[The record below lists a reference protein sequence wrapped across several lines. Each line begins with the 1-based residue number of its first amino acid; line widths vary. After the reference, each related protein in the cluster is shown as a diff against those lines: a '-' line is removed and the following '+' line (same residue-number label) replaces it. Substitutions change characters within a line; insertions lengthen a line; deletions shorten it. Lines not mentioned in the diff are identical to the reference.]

1 MSSGPP
7 PAWIPDIAA
16 AAGPIYKA
24 IADAIATDIAAGVLA
39 PGQRL
44 PTHRA
49 LAAALGVDLTTVT
62 RAYGEARRRGLIDG
76 MVGRGTHVVGTPS
89 HGDRPAPAEIDL
101 SMNLPPQPP
110 EAAIQARLVQATA
123 AVLRGTDPARLM
135 TYRPSGGG
143 VEDRAAGAAW
153 LAPLLPGLPAERV
166 LVAGGGQAAL
176 TALLTTLARCGDT
189 VLAERFAYPGFRAAA
204 AQLGLRVE
212 GVAMDGDGLLPDA
225 LEEACA
231 RHAPKALYAV
241 PSIQNPTTATMPPAR
256 REAVAAVLRRHAL
269 PVIEDDAYG
278 ALPSAPLAPL
288 AALVPDL
295 AWYVATLS
303 KSLLP
308 GLRIAYLVA
317 PDEARAARVRAAL
330 RATAQMAPPLSAA
343 VATRWTRDGTAHAIL
358 SAIRAEAAARQDLA
372 RRLLPPGSFDAH
384 LEGHHLW
391 LRLPAPWTAAAFADE
406 VRRSGLAVVPDS
418 AFAVGCAPGNALRLS
433 LGAAPDRDT
442 LHAALTRIATTLARD
457 VDALA
462 EIV

>member
-1 MSSGPP
+1 
-7 PAWIPDIAA
+7 
-16 AAGPIYKA
+16 
-24 IADAIATDIAAGVLA
+24 
-39 PGQRL
+39 
-44 PTHRA
+44 
-49 LAAALGVDLTTVT
+49 
-62 RAYGEARRRGLIDG
+62 
-76 MVGRGTHVVGTPS
+76 
-89 HGDRPAPAEIDL
+89 
-101 SMNLPPQPP
+101 MNLPPQP
-110 EAAIQARLVQATA
+110 AAAAVRERLAQATA
-123 AVLRGTDPARLM
+123 AVLRGADPARLM
-135 TYRPSGGG
+135 TYRPGGG
-143 VEDRAAGAAW
+143 GAEDRAAGAAW

-166 LVAGGGQAAL
+166 LVCGGGQAAL

-189 VLAERFAYPGFRAAA
+189 VLAERVTYPGFRAAA

-225 LEEACA
+225 LEEAVA
-231 RHAPKALYAV
+231 RHQPRALYTV
-241 PSIQNPTTATMPPAR
+241 PTIHNPTTATMPAAR
-256 REAVAAVLRRHAL
+256 RAAVAAVLRRHAL

-278 ALPSAPLAPL
+278 ALPPAPLAPL

-295 AWYVATLS
+295 VWYLATLS

-317 PDEARAARVRAAL
+317 PDAARAARAGTAL

-343 VATRWTRDGTAHAIL
+343 IATRWIRDGTAHAIRD
-358 SAIRAEAAARQDLA
+358 AVRAESTARQDLA

-384 LEGHHLW
+384 PQGHHLW
-391 LRLPAPWTAAAFADE
+391 LRLSAPWTATAFAGE

-418 AFAVGCAPGNALRLS
+418 AFTTGTPEGRALRLS

-457 VDALA
+457 ADALA

>member
-1 MSSGPP
+1 MTSGPP
-7 PAWIPDIAA
+7 PAWTPDLGAS
-16 AAGPIYKA
+16 AGPIYKA
-24 IADAIATDIAAGVLA
+24 IADAIAADIAAGVLA

-76 MVGRGTHVVGTPS
+76 TVGRGTHVLGTPPR
-89 HGDRPAPAEIDL
+89 GDRTVPAEIDL
-101 SMNLPPQPP
+101 SMNLPPQPA
-110 EAAIQARLVQATA
+110 EAAVRERLAQATA

-143 VEDRAAGAAW
+143 AEDRAAGAAW

-166 LVAGGGQAAL
+166 LVCGGGQAAL
-176 TALLTTLARCGDT
+176 MALLTTLARCGDT
-189 VLAERFAYPGFRAAA
+189 VLAECVTYPGFRAAA

-231 RHAPKALYAV
+231 RHAPKALYTV
-241 PSIQNPTTATMPPAR
+241 PTIQNPTTATMPPAR
-256 REAVAAVLRRHAL
+256 RAAVAAVLRRHGL
-269 PVIEDDAYG
+269 PVVEDDAYG
-278 ALPSAPLAPL
+278 ALPPVPMTPLG
-288 AALVPDL
+288 ALVPDL
-295 AWYVATLS
+295 AWYLATLS
-303 KSLLP
+303 KSLMP

-317 PDEARAARVRAAL
+317 PDEPRAARARAAL

-343 VATRWTRDGTAHAIL
+343 IATRWIRDGTAHAIL
-358 SAIRAEAAARQDLA
+358 DTVRAESTARQDLA

-384 LEGHHLW
+384 PQGHHLW
-391 LRLPAPWTAAAFADE
+391 LRLPAPWTAAAFAGE

-418 AFAVGCAPGNALRLS
+418 AFAIGPADGNALRLS

-442 LHAALTRIATTLARD
+442 LHAALTRITATLARD
-457 VDALA
+457 ADALA